1 MNTNSTNKLIEI
13 LELKQIKFD
22 KGEKSLFRKY
32 SYYQVI
38 NAYKNLFVKDIE
50 YIDTIRSNILQ
61 NKNIEFY
68 KNVFKIKPEI
78 KTEEL
83 YEKIC
88 DKICEKYGLKSNSLQ
103 EKEENIRQI
112 QYHLHKYNSTTKY
125 GDFVRMYK
133 FEHELRL
140 MLLKYTLIIE
150 ESMKNIF
157 IAYLNDH
164 NAKADYLVNMHN
176 YNTSSI
182 KNKAFDTMKLIIGK
196 YDNTKSK
203 PIKRKREQNIT
214 VPYWIIINELAMN
227 QTYYAIANL
236 QEDDSRNIFLNCTNF
251 FTKLNLTNEKKGKSE
266 AIRKKER
273 RSSNKYF

>member
-88 DKICEKYGLKSNSLQ
+88 
-103 EKEENIRQI
+103 
-112 QYHLHKYNSTTKY
+112 
-125 GDFVRMYK
+125 
-133 FEHELRL
+133 
-140 MLLKYTLIIE
+140 
-150 ESMKNIF
+150 
-157 IAYLNDH
+157 IAQTGMQALF
-164 NAKADYLVNMHN
+164 
-176 YNTSSI
+176 S
-182 KNKAFDTMKLIIGK
+182 TMKPAF
-196 YDNTKSK
+196 YCRT
-203 PIKRKREQNIT
+203 
-214 VPYWIIINELAMN
+214 
-227 QTYYAIANL
+227 
-236 QEDDSRNIFLNCTNF
+236 
-251 FTKLNLTNEKKGKSE
+251 
-266 AIRKKER
+266 ER
-273 RSSNKYF
+273 RVL

>member
-182 KNKAFDTMKLIIGK
+182 KNKAFDTMKLIIGNKIKTYKKKKRAK
-196 YDNTKSK
+196 YNSAILDN
-203 PIKRKREQNIT
+203 N
-214 VPYWIIINELAMN
+214 
-227 QTYYAIANL
+227 
-236 QEDDSRNIFLNCTNF
+236 
-251 FTKLNLTNEKKGKSE
+251 
-266 AIRKKER
+266 
-273 RSSNKYF
+273 

>member
-140 MLLKYTLIIE
+140 MLLK
-150 ESMKNIF
+150 
-157 IAYLNDH
+157 
-164 NAKADYLVNMHN
+164 
-176 YNTSSI
+176 
-182 KNKAFDTMKLIIGK
+182 
-196 YDNTKSK
+196 
-203 PIKRKREQNIT
+203 P
-214 VPYWIIINELAMN
+214 
-227 QTYYAIANL
+227 
-236 QEDDSRNIFLNCTNF
+236 
-251 FTKLNLTNEKKGKSE
+251 
-266 AIRKKER
+266 
-273 RSSNKYF
+273 

>member
-88 DKICEKYGLKSNSLQ
+88 DKICGE
-103 EKEENIRQI
+103 
-112 QYHLHKYNSTTKY
+112 
-125 GDFVRMYK
+125 V
-133 FEHELRL
+133 
-140 MLLKYTLIIE
+140 
-150 ESMKNIF
+150 
-157 IAYLNDH
+157 
-164 NAKADYLVNMHN
+164 
-176 YNTSSI
+176 
-182 KNKAFDTMKLIIGK
+182 
-196 YDNTKSK
+196 
-203 PIKRKREQNIT
+203 
-214 VPYWIIINELAMN
+214 
-227 QTYYAIANL
+227 YARCVA
-236 QEDDSRNIFLNCTNF
+236 
-251 FTKLNLTNEKKGKSE
+251 
-266 AIRKKER
+266 
-273 RSSNKYF
+273 